1 MKIMMIDGV
10 KYVKE
15 SYILK
20 GKDSIP
26 AGDKSN
32 PFMEIGV
39 DYFIQTVTHFFTG
52 RLVWVGDK
60 ELAFESVCWI
70 ADTGRFNEFIKGSNP
85 SESEPYNKEDRV
97 IIGRGALVSM
107 SPRGLILE
115 VK

>member
-1 MKIMMIDGV
+1 MKTMVIDGV
-10 KYVKE
+10 EYVKK
-15 SYILK
+15 SDIPK
-20 GKDSIP
+20 GKVSVP
-26 AGDKSN
+26 HGDKSN

-52 RLVWVGDK
+52 RLIWVGDK

-85 SESEPYNKEDRV
+85 NESEPYNKEDKV

-107 SPRGLILE
+107 SQRALILE